1 MSKKKPAAKK
11 PKGEWTDDLLNLA
24 LGLVVEVG
32 SRIGIHAFDRFFASS
47 LAAKVEP
54 EEPLPA
60 SLPKEKGSKR
70 KAKVAKIIKMPPPWW
85 KVLGISE
92 ASTRSE
98 IKKAYREQM
107 MMTHPDKVAHLSKKL
122 QRAAEREAKK
132 LNQAYEDA
140 LNSSRRS
147 DP

>member
-1 MSKKKPAAKK
+1 MSKKKPTAKK
-11 PKGEWTDDLLNLA
+11 PKGDWADDLLNLA
-24 LGLVVEVG
+24 LGLAVEVG
-32 SRIGIHAFDRFFASS
+32 SRIGIHAFDRFFGSS
-47 LAAKVEP
+47 PAHKVES
-54 EEPLPA
+54 EEPIPA
-60 SLPKEKGSKR
+60 SLPKDKGGKR

-92 ASTRSE
+92 NSSRSE

-122 QRAAEREAKK
+122 QRAAELEAKK

-140 LNSSRRS
+140 LSACDRS
-147 DP
+147 DR